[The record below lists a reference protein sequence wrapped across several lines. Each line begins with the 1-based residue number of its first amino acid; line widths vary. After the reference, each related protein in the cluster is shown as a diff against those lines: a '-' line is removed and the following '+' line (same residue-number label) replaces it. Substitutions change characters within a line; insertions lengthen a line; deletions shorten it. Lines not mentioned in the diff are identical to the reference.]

1 MNRGAL
7 TVERFPGIAPE
18 DTALMEAIH
27 QRAFDALH
35 AAILAAVADP
45 GSIRASD
52 EDYKLITGTNPNPT
66 TPDYL
71 SGLGHGEPVQ
81 HAHLS
86 LIQHDGWQVHATA
99 LWLSCGTR
107 HLLLTDRPCAPDQW
121 GVGVPWHAGYGMWGG
136 SMRLHLWRSPDRPW
150 FTLEGWRYDLQHPFL
165 RLISRGDDA
174 R

>member
-1 MNRGAL
+1 MSECAL
-7 TVERFPGIAPE
+7 I
-18 DTALMEAIH
+18 EAIH
-27 QRAFDALH
+27 QQAFDAIH
-35 AAILAAVADP
+35 AAILTAVADP

-52 EDYKLITGTNPNPT
+52 EGYTLITGTAPNPA

-99 LWLSCGTR
+99 LQLSCGTL

-121 GVGVPWHAGYGMWGG
+121 GAGVSWHAGYGMWGG

-150 FTLEGWRYDLQHPFL
+150 YSLEGWRYDLQHPFL
-165 RLISRGDDA
+165 RLISRCDDA

>member
-1 MNRGAL
+1 MSEGAL
-7 TVERFPGIAPE
+7 I
-18 DTALMEAIH
+18 EAIH
-27 QRAFDALH
+27 QRAFDAIH
-35 AAILAAVADP
+35 AAILTAVADP

-52 EDYKLITGTNPNPT
+52 EGYTLITGTAPNPA

-99 LWLSCGTR
+99 LRLSCGTL
-107 HLLLTDRPCAPDQW
+107 HLLLTDRPCPPDQW
-121 GVGVPWHAGYGMWGG
+121 GAGVPWHAGYGMWGG

-150 FTLEGWRYDLQHPFL
+150 FSLEGWRYDLQHPFL
-165 RLISRGDDA
+165 WLISGDNT